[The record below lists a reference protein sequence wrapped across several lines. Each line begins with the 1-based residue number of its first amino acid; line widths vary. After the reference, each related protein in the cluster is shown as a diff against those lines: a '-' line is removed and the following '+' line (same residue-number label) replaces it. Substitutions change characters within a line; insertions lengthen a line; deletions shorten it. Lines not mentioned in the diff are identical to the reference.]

1 MKISVVTVSY
11 NAIDLIEDT
20 IKSVAAQTYPD
31 VEYIV
36 IDGAS
41 KDGTKELINRH
52 SEKIS
57 YWVSEPDKGIYDAMN
72 KGIQAATGEYII
84 FMNAGDKFT
93 DSKVIEKIVP
103 YLGKDIIVSGHWRRC
118 YSDGRKKYASPKP
131 LDHLR
136 TEMPLCHQATFIN
149 LSYHKAHRF
158 DTSFRFS
165 ADYDFFYRAWKQGAC
180 FRFVDVV
187 VADFLEA
194 QGTSTEN
201 IIGSVMERAKVWK
214 NESHIFSRKLI
225 LIAQIMRIKSI
236 KFAKKLLKK

>member
-72 KGIQAATGEYII
+72 KGIIMAAGDYIN
-84 FMNAGDKFT
+84 FMNAGDCFAS
-93 DSKVIEKIVP
+93 DDVIEKFVESLQEGATVVYGDTLQLRP
-103 YLGKDIIVSGHWRRC
+103 
-118 YSDGRKKYASPKP
+118 DGLKLSKALPCKFLSHKGI
-131 LDHLR
+131 
-136 TEMPLCHQATFIN
+136 LCHQSAFIS
-149 LSYHKAHRF
+149 LPYHKSHLF
-158 DTSFRFS
+158 DLN
-165 ADYDFFYRAWKQGAC
+165 YKIL
-180 FRFVDVV
+180 
-187 VADFLEA
+187 ADFNFFFNAYNKDHKIFQQVDFTISKFDMTDCGLSKANYEKNY
-194 QGTSTEN
+194 SEYR
-201 IIGSVMERAKVWK
+201 IILKGHVSPFYMLWLRVRE
-214 NESHIFSRKLI
+214 KLG
-225 LIAQIMRIKSI
+225 
-236 KFAKKLLKK
+236 KLKRHWS